1 MVAGLNRRR
10 EGAGWA
16 RVGCWLVSL
25 AAGCGQLIGIP
36 SDPELVE
43 PTTLGSGAARALPD
57 ELAELDES
65 APALGSVPS
74 EASAGGARSGDTE
87 VASVSEEGEPGE
99 LVAPAATQ
107 ASTGPAPG
115 GEQRPDAG
123 APAPPDAG
131 LLPPST
137 CAPQVDVVMLVDNS
151 GSMAAEA
158 RAFEAGLPA
167 FVERLVRGGVDHRVI
182 LISRHRQDDAD
193 ASEEASTSVCIEAPV
208 SGLEVCPGE
217 EPALSERFF
226 QYSVKIDAS
235 DSFERLLES
244 LEEADRFELAPR
256 GWAEWL
262 RPGAQPV
269 FVEISDA
276 DSDMPVDELLAGL
289 AAASPELVPASG
301 APAFVFHSIVGLL
314 EKGDGVD
321 RYGPEEPLEPR
332 VCSGAGSGADNAGER
347 YQELSRLTGGLRL
360 PICPAAA
367 LEERLLTLA
376 ADIASRGACD

>member
-1 MVAGLNRRR
+1 MRAGLIRRG
-10 EGAGWA
+10 EEAGWA
-16 RVGCWLVSL
+16 RVGCWLVLL

-43 PTTLGSGAARALPD
+43 PTPLGSGAAAARPD
-57 ELAELDES
+57 ELDEPVES
-65 APALGSVPS
+65 ASAPS
-74 EASAGGARSGDTE
+74 APSAASAGGAPSGALE
-87 VASVSEEGEPGE
+87 AASVSEDPSS
-99 LVAPAATQ
+99 PSPPSATQ
-107 ASTGPAPG
+107 ADAGPAAGAEP
-115 GEQRPDAG
+115 RPDAG
-123 APAPPDAG
+123 APALPDAG
-131 LLPPST
+131 RLPPPT
-137 CAPQVDVVMLVDNS
+137 CAPRVDVVLLVDNS

-167 FVERLVRGGVDHRVI
+167 FVERLVLGGVDHRLI
-182 LISRHRQDDAD
+182 LLSRHRQDDAD
-193 ASEEASTSVCIEAPV
+193 ASEEASTSVCVEAPV
-208 SGLEVCPGE
+208 SGLEACPGD
-217 EPALSERFF
+217 EPVLSERFF

-244 LEEADRFELAPR
+244 LDQADRFELAPR

-289 AAASPELVPASG
+289 AAAGPELVAASG
-301 APAFVFHSIVGLL
+301 APRFVFHSIVGLL

-321 RYGPEEPLEPR
+321 RYEPEEPPEPR
-332 VCSGAGSGADNAGER
+332 VCSGAGSSADNAGER

-376 ADIASRGACD
+376 ADIARRAACD